1 MSSLPPSLA
10 SVAYLKF
17 QRCCKT
23 GNVVLLPCV
32 DRFGMDIL
40 SFVTVI
46 CGVSWAVFS
55 LAMPISLQTVIFCEL
70 ITYSSCSFYHR
81 LFVIMWFLFGGVSSA
96 SWCLRLGC
104 VILLWHSLGL
114 PRSYFYE
121 ADLSAVTGTRHS
133 VSCFGVRF
141 SVMFHF
147 MFVHYTFS
155 SVWVAEWPPFG
166 K

>member
-32 DRFGMDIL
+32 DRSGMDIL

-55 LAMPISLQTVIFCEL
+55 LAMPISLQTVIFSGL
-70 ITYSSCSFYHR
+70 ITDSCSFYHR

-96 SWCLRLGC
+96 SWCLRVGC
-104 VILLWHSLGL
+104 VISLWLSLGL
-114 PRSYFYE
+114 QCSYFYE
-121 ADLSAVTGTRHS
+121 ADLSAVTGTS
-133 VSCFGVRF
+133 NNV
-141 SVMFHF
+141 
-147 MFVHYTFS
+147 
-155 SVWVAEWPPFG
+155 
-166 K
+166 